1 MLGSKPAKLAESLNE
16 VAADDWVV
24 GLLTWRR
31 SKREQRLN
39 TKLAGFVMND
49 GVAKRRGDAST
60 HHEGF
65 ITLAG
70 KIIKEEKKGRGG

>member
-39 TKLAGFVMND
+39 TKLIGFVMND
-49 GVAKRRGDAST
+49 GMTNRREGVST
-60 HHEGF
+60 HREGF
-65 ITLAG
+65 ITPAG
-70 KIIKEEKKGRGG
+70 KITKREKACRGG